1 MTNDRRIDDLRNLMK
16 DPFGGA
22 RHTPSLTRSGSDPL
36 NLTRRQ
42 AEVARLAAFGYTTDE
57 IAAELGITR
66 AGAGSHMANI
76 KRRTGLGKFG
86 LTRDLVKQIQEMLK

>member
-1 MTNDRRIDDLRNLMK
+1 MLPL
-16 DPFGGA
+16 
-22 RHTPSLTRSGSDPL
+22 LTE
-36 NLTRRQ
+36 RQ
-42 AEVARLAAFGYTTDE
+42 AAVARLAAFGYTTDE

-76 KRRTGLGKFG
+76 KRKIGLGKFG